1 MMKYLRTFLI
11 SAVVSVVAVG
21 CGPKGA
27 PKKRNLQSVAFETVR
42 RQTVTRT
49 IGLLGT
55 VEGEKQA
62 TAMSKIAGRV
72 TSIARS
78 EGSWVDAD
86 DAIAYVVNDI
96 PGMDYRPGPVRAPIS
111 GYVGKVYV
119 EVGQTVAP
127 GVPVAV
133 VANYGNRVA
142 VKARVSDQ
150 DLRFVKT
157 GAPADI
163 SVTAFPD
170 TSFTGRVT
178 AVTPVLDQLSRTATV
193 ELMVNNTG
201 RKLVPGMACG
211 VQLTLEKKTDVVA
224 LPRAA
229 LFTNGYTRVAVLD
242 DSTARFRDINT
253 GLVGDRLIEVT
264 SGLEPGERVITTGK
278 ERVEDGGKVIPVEVG
293 QQ

>member
-1 MMKYLRTFLI
+1 MKHKLTLLT
-11 SAVVSVVAVG
+11 AVIGLFVAVG

-62 TAMSKIAGRV
+62 TAMSKITGKV
-72 TSIARS
+72 TSIARP
-78 EGSWVDAD
+78 EGSWVNED

-96 PGMDYRPGPVRAPIS
+96 PGMDYQPGPVRAPIA

-133 VANYGNRVA
+133 VANYGNRVT
-142 VKARVSDQ
+142 VKARISDH

-163 SVTAFPD
+163 SVTAFSD

-193 ELMVNNTG
+193 ELTVNNTG

-211 VQLTLEKKTDVVA
+211 VQLTLEQKKDVIA
-224 LPRAA
+224 LPRIA

-242 DSTARFRDINT
+242 DSTARFRDVTT

-264 SGLEPGERVITTGK
+264 SGLEPGEHVVTTGK
-278 ERVEDGGKVIPVEVG
+278 ERIEDGGRVIPVEVG
-293 QQ
+293 QR